1 MFFGGDNSQEA
12 DQLRGKNVRLEKE
25 VADLE
30 RHLLVMR
37 NEISKM
43 QRDIASGAGSINGC
57 VGVMEQTFERLN
69 AFRNAVSELPNRL
82 KDGYDI
88 AQESFASLDEAI
100 QSLESVTGSFR
111 QMWEDQNATAAHMD
125 TLSQHS
131 EHIKGFVQLIK
142 EISDQTNLLALNAA
156 IEAARAGEHGRGFAV
171 VADEVR
177 KLAERTGQATGEISN
192 LVLAISKGTAETHAQ
207 VMEAA
212 TRAETFLH
220 ESETTSNLIRNIVK
234 QDTQMISS
242 IFQAMHSGI
251 FNVLRLDHLI
261 YKLSVYRNF
270 LGVKGEFGEH
280 LQDVHQCPFG
290 QWYYQGDGVK
300 LFNQFSAYRQ
310 MELPHQHVHDYG
322 NKACEYHAAGNEA
335 QALESLL
342 KMEDASKHL
351 NELLDSLLAEDR
363 NQGMN
368 GRK

>member
-1 MFFGGDNSQEA
+1 MFFGGDSHEIE
-12 DQLRGKNVRLEKE
+12 QLRHKNLRLEKE
-25 VADLE
+25 IAELDK
-30 RHLLVMR
+30 HLHTMR
-37 NEISKM
+37 NEAAKL
-43 QRDIASGAGSINGC
+43 RETTNNKKDLTECA
-57 VGVMEQTFERLN
+57 GVMRMSFEHLA
-69 AFRNAVSELPNRL
+69 AFRNAVSELPTRL
-82 KDGYDI
+82 KTGYDI

-111 QMWEDQNATAAHMD
+111 QMWEDQNATAVHMD

-142 EISDQTNLLALNAA
+142 EIADQTNLLALNAA

-220 ESETTSNLIRNIVK
+220 ESETTSNLIRDIVK
-234 QDTQMISS
+234 QDTRMSAS
-242 IFQAMHSGI
+242 IFQAMHCGS
-251 FNVLRLDHLI
+251 FNVLKLDHLI

-270 LGVKGEFGEH
+270 LGLGGEFGEH

-290 QWYYQGDGVK
+290 VWYYQGDGAK
-300 LFNQFSAYRQ
+300 LFQKYSAFRQ

-322 NKACEYHAAGNEA
+322 EKACEYHFAGNPQ
-335 QALESLL
+335 QALENLL
-342 KMEDASKHL
+342 KMEESSKHL
-351 NELLDSLLAEDR
+351 NELLDLLLTEDR
-363 NQGMN
+363 NQG
-368 GRK
+368 KIEKK